1 MEDIKEKLEKY
12 FKITEEA
19 LSKIVIAKGNKRI
32 NSNDVGKD
40 FLDLAKRYF
49 TDAKY
54 FKEKGDLIN
63 AFAAVTYAHAF
74 LDCGA
79 RLGVFDVKDSRL
91 FMVD

>member
-1 MEDIKEKLEKY
+1 MDNINEKLEKY

-19 LSKIVIAKGNKRI
+19 LGKVVIAKGGKNI
-32 NSNDVGKD
+32 NFNEVGKD
-40 FLDLAKRYF
+40 FLDLARRYF

-54 FKEKGDLIN
+54 FKEKGDLVN

-79 RLGVFDVKDSRL
+79 RLGVFKVKDSRL

>member
-49 TDAKY
+49 NDAKY